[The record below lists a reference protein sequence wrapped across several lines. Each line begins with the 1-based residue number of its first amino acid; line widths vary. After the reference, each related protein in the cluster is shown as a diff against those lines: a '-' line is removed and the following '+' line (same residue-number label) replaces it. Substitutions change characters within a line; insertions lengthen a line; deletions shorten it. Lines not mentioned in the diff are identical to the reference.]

1 MHPIFN
7 PETSEERKAVIL
19 NHLKEHR
26 EAIDNVQRCLS
37 EHPEI
42 DFETADLTPM
52 ARSFYGENKRVAN
65 TKSRSELGMEYQWPD
80 YRTALTRMWEEGSWR

>member
-1 MHPIFN
+1 MRPIFN

-42 DFETADLTPM
+42 DIETFHERFNELERKHRRLIALITLN
-52 ARSFYGENKRVAN
+52 ET
-65 TKSRSELGMEYQWPD
+65 TKKSN
-80 YRTALTRMWEEGSWR
+80 

>member
-1 MHPIFN
+1 MRPIFN

-42 DFETADLTPM
+42 DFETFHERFNALERKHRRLIALITLN
-52 ARSFYGENKRVAN
+52 ET
-65 TKSRSELGMEYQWPD
+65 TKKSN
-80 YRTALTRMWEEGSWR
+80 